1 MIKETKKYL
10 LDTHAWFWLA
20 VGDSR
25 FSPENVSI
33 LERASLEGCVFLS
46 QISLWE
52 LAMKEAKGKIQ
63 LNRSLENWCEDNT
76 EGLSIV
82 DLPLKIAI
90 SATRLPGEFHKDP
103 ADRMIVA
110 TARHYGYTL
119 VTGDGLILQYAKQG
133 HVDVLAL

>member
-1 MIKETKKYL
+1 MIKETTHYL

-20 VGDSR
+20 IGDSKI
-25 FSPENVSI
+25 SNDHVVL
-33 LERASLEGCVFLS
+33 LEKALQGGSVHLC

-63 LNRSLENWCEDNT
+63 FNRSLETWCEVNT
-76 EGLSIV
+76 EGISIV

-103 ADRMIVA
+103 ADRIIVA
-110 TARHYGYTL
+110 TARHHGFTL
-119 VTGDGLILQYAKQG
+119 VTGDGLILKYAEQG
-133 HVDVLAL
+133 HVAAMAL